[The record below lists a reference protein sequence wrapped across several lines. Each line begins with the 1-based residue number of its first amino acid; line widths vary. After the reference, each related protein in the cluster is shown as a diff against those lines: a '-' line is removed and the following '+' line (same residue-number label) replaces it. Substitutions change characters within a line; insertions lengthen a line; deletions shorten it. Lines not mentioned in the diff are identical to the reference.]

1 MSDSIPSYGSALA
14 KIYNEQWSAFADHVA
29 PGLVEFY
36 SRTPAGRAKRVL
48 LDLCCG
54 TGQLARHFLA
64 AGFPVIGLDLSEH
77 MLAHARENNAEA
89 TASGQARFVVG
100 DAADF
105 KLDQSVGL
113 VVSTYDALNHLDGF
127 ESLKRCFGCVFRAL
141 EPEAYFVFDLN
152 TRIGLTHWIGTAVEE
167 RDDSIVIKRGYFDAE
182 IGRAGMTVSG
192 FLRRPDG
199 LYERFRETVSNTEYK
214 MQAVRKALDACGF
227 REITFHR
234 VIDLSVPIDDP
245 EAESRVFVVAKK

>member
-1 MSDSIPSYGSALA
+1 MSESIPSYGNALA

-29 PGLVEFY
+29 PRLVEFY
-36 SRTPAGRAKRVL
+36 SYTPAGRAKKVL

-54 TGQLARHFLA
+54 TGQLARHFLV
-64 AGFPVIGLDLSEH
+64 AGFPVIGLDLSDH

-89 TASGQARFVVG
+89 VASGRARFVVG
-100 DAADF
+100 DATDF
-105 KLDQSVGL
+105 ELQQPVGF
-113 VVSTYDALNHLDGF
+113 VVSTYDALNHLD
-127 ESLKRCFGCVFRAL
+127 SLDSLSRCFGCVFNAL
-141 EPEAYFVFDLN
+141 EPEASFVFDLN

-182 IGRAGMTVSG
+182 IGRAQMTVSG

-199 LYERFRETVSNTEYK
+199 LYERFREAVSNTEYK
-214 MQAVRKALDACGF
+214 MQAVREALAACGF
-227 REITFHR
+227 REITFHQ
-234 VIDLSVPIDDP
+234 VIDLSAPIADP